1 MKMKTKNSSAKKEG
15 IGNKMKLKSVQTK
28 KGNAVVKS
36 QPKAVQ
42 TKNDGIDSR
51 IKEIPEDMR
60 NVFLY
65 LVSEKI
71 IDIKKIEFKG
81 NSENY
86 VKQKIE
92 DSINEKY
99 QILNERFSE
108 LRKSG
113 VDLGVLNFKLIT
125 VSLKI
130 KIFFATYDK
139 KDAENLINR
148 IKEIEKE
155 INKLKI

>member
-1 MKMKTKNSSAKKEG
+1 MKTKNSSAKKEG